1 MISFN
6 IPFMEK
12 GNVGTKKEC
21 WRFLQ
26 KGGTVMNLNVTVDW
40 KFAVAL
46 GGSVVGI
53 IFATKMNSNTAERVS
68 IHAIDACKE
77 YAVAYNCNR

>member
-1 MISFN
+1 
-6 IPFMEK
+6 
-12 GNVGTKKEC
+12 
-21 WRFLQ
+21 
-26 KGGTVMNLNVTVDW
+26 MNLNVTVDW